1 MNHPLD
7 PEAEHTERPSPGY
20 GLLRGRTAL
29 VTGGARNIGRGI
41 ALRFAAEGARVV
53 VADTAADAADA
64 TVNHIR
70 AAGGDAA
77 AVITDLCTEAGAE
90 EAFAAAESRFGLV
103 DTLVNNAYARVDAR
117 AFGPFLRLTG
127 EVWEEFHRVNLGL
140 LFHPTHRMAR
150 ALADAGRPGTVVN
163 ISSHAAA
170 RAHRNHI
177 PYDTVKGGVDAF
189 TRAVAVDLA
198 PWNIRVN
205 ALRPGS
211 VEVDASDPDPRAR
224 QFRAAQIPLN
234 REGTPDDIATS
245 AVYLASPLSQ
255 WVTGQVFNVDG
266 GMAAQARPPQTENG
280 PVWTPR
286 NIDDYDAT
294 LERRA

>member
-1 MNHPLD
+1 D
-7 PEAEHTERPSPGY
+7 AEK
-20 GLLRGRTAL
+20 
-29 VTGGARNIGRGI
+29 
-41 ALRFAAEGARVV
+41 
-53 VADTAADAADA
+53 
-64 TVNHIR
+64 
-70 AAGGDAA
+70 
-77 AVITDLCTEAGAE
+77 
-90 EAFAAAESRFGLV
+90 
-103 DTLVNNAYARVDAR
+103 
-117 AFGPFLRLTG
+117 
-127 EVWEEFHRVNLGL
+127 
-140 LFHPTHRMAR
+140 
-150 ALADAGRPGTVVN
+150 PGTVVN

-177 PYDTVKGGVDAF
+177 PYDTVKGGVDSF

-211 VEVDASDPDPRAR
+211 VEVDTSDPDPQAR
-224 QFRAAQIPLN
+224 HFRAAQIPLN

-245 AVYLASPLSQ
+245 AVYLASDLSQ